1 MFKEIL
7 NIIFS
12 ISFFSGMIIYT
23 QYHMI
28 TYWKKEFYH
37 IPLFTILLKFIFIIF
52 FYVYSSQG
60 TLHDANVYYFRPID
74 FFHFALGNHTLFN
87 LGYTLREY
95 FHLTYFNANLLLSLF
110 PIIGMFLLLKCASE
124 IYRGKNETNNYH
136 YLYILFFFPSFHFW
150 SLGFAKE
157 TFVIF
162 SVSLFCYKVYQGK
175 IINYQTIFLIL
186 IPIFFI
192 RPHYVIFISA
202 AIFIFNFLLSKNKKK
217 DLLIFAPFILIGTYL
232 FITSMELS
240 PGSKLISVDDVKKF
254 IDVRQNEN
262 ISQTVNFDMSN
273 YNYLQ
278 LTLRFIYYP
287 NLFNIFEIENL
298 PIQFVLIFENSIL
311 LILTCFFVIEIF
323 KTKNIIKK
331 KSLFTLFFLIIIF
344 SLSASVVT
352 SNFGI
357 ILRYK
362 NFLYP
367 IFMTM
372 FFLISKKETSLKFN
386 KN

>member
-1 MFKEIL
+1 MLKEIF

-150 SLGFAKE
+150 SIGFAKE

-202 AIFIFNFLLSKNKKK
+202 AIFIFNFYYLKIKK

-240 PGSKLISVDDVKKF
+240 PGSKLISVDDVK
-254 IDVRQNEN
+254 
-262 ISQTVNFDMSN
+262 
-273 YNYLQ
+273 
-278 LTLRFIYYP
+278 
-287 NLFNIFEIENL
+287 NLL
-298 PIQFVLIFENSIL
+298 MLGKM
-311 LILTCFFVIEIF
+311 
-323 KTKNIIKK
+323 KT
-331 KSLFTLFFLIIIF
+331 
-344 SLSASVVT
+344 
-352 SNFGI
+352 
-357 ILRYK
+357 
-362 NFLYP
+362 
-367 IFMTM
+367 
-372 FFLISKKETSLKFN
+372 
-386 KN
+386 

>member
-1 MFKEIL
+1 MKQ
-7 NIIFS
+7 IIT
-12 ISFFSGMIIYT
+12 IIY
-23 QYHMI
+23 I
-28 TYWKKEFYH
+28 
-37 IPLFTILLKFIFIIF
+37 
-52 FYVYSSQG
+52 
-60 TLHDANVYYFRPID
+60 YYFFP
-74 FFHFALGNHTLFN
+74 F
-87 LGYTLREY
+87 
-95 FHLTYFNANLLLSLF
+95 LSL
-110 PIIGMFLLLKCASE
+110 
-124 IYRGKNETNNYH
+124 
-136 YLYILFFFPSFHFW
+136 FW

-331 KSLFTLFFLIIIF
+331 NLYLRCFF
-344 SLSASVVT
+344 
-352 SNFGI
+352 
-357 ILRYK
+357 
-362 NFLYP
+362 
-367 IFMTM
+367 
-372 FFLISKKETSLKFN
+372 
-386 KN
+386 